1 MYRESETMERKSSF
15 TAWKEIIISL
25 CAFANK
31 KGGKVVV
38 GLDDQGSPVDLRIGK
53 DTLEE
58 IANKIKMHTDPIL
71 YPSINVK
78 TFGPGEII
86 ELEIP
91 ESDNK
96 PVFAFEKAYVRVG
109 KANQKLS
116 ASEIRELIKRY
127 TLPDFDQRTL
137 DQDFKTLD
145 LDIATI
151 RRLNETSFHFG
162 KIPERRIIEKLMV
175 LRKGKLTNA
184 GYLCF
189 ARKNDLIPSA
199 VIKGARFKGK
209 TMVHFLDMK
218 DFKGNLI
225 AAVNEVLDFIRRH
238 ISMGVG
244 IGAKAAHD
252 EKWDYPLEALR
263 EAVVNA
269 IVHRD
274 YTDPGNIQIRIFDDR
289 LEIWSPG
296 LLPKELNI
304 KSLLAENRSIPRN
317 RELAKIFHDIGFI
330 EGWGTGFQRM
340 IEGCAMN
347 GNPKP
352 EFKEMTGAFVV
363 KFLRRPAREGING
376 GINEGISEGI
386 NGGVNEGISE
396 GINGGVNEGI
406 NRLLEFIRKNPGKR
420 VVEIAA
426 ALNIP
431 SKTIERWIKKLKE
444 QGEIIFSGPRKSGG
458 YFVSR

>member
-1 MYRESETMERKSSF
+1 MYRESETLEKKSSF
-15 TAWKEIIISL
+15 AAWKEIVVSL
-25 CAFANK
+25 SAFANK

-38 GLDDQGSPVDLRIGK
+38 GLDDQGNPTGLMIGK
-53 DTLEE
+53 DSLEE
-58 IANKIKMHTDPIL
+58 MANKIKMHTDPVL

-78 TFGPGEII
+78 TFGPGEIV

-109 KANQKLS
+109 KVNQKLS
-116 ASEIRELIKRY
+116 ATEIRDLINRY

-137 DQDFKTLD
+137 AQDFKSLD
-145 LDIATI
+145 LDAEAI
-151 RRLNETSFHFG
+151 RSLNETAFQFG
-162 KIPERRIIEKLMV
+162 KIPERRVLEKLMV
-175 LRKGKLTNA
+175 LKREKLTNA

-189 ARKNDLIPSA
+189 IRKNDLIPSA
-199 VIKGARFKGK
+199 IIKGARFKGK
-209 TMVHFLDMK
+209 KMVHFLDMK
-218 DFKGNLI
+218 DFTGNLI
-225 AAVNEVLDFIRRH
+225 TAVGEVLDFIQRH
-238 ISMGVG
+238 ISMGVD
-244 IGAKAAHD
+244 IGAKAARN

-304 KSLLAENRSIPRN
+304 KNLLTENRSIPRN
-317 RELAKIFHDIGFI
+317 RALAKMFHDIGFI

-340 IEGCAMN
+340 MDGCAMN

-352 EFKEMTGAFVV
+352 EFKEMAGAFVV
-363 KFLRRPAREGING
+363 KFLRRPAAGG
-376 GINEGISEGI
+376 GINEGVNEGTSEGI
-386 NGGVNEGISE
+386 SGGAS
-396 GINGGVNEGI
+396 EGI
-406 NRLLEFIRKNPGKR
+406 NRLVEYIGENPGKR

-426 ALNIP
+426 ALNVP
-431 SKTIERWIKKLKE
+431 SKTIERWIKKLRE
-444 QGEIIFSGPRKSGG
+444 QGKVTFSGSRKTGG
-458 YFVSR
+458 YVSLLRSRG

>member
-1 MYRESETMERKSSF
+1 M
-15 TAWKEIIISL
+15 
-25 CAFANK
+25 
-31 KGGKVVV
+31 
-38 GLDDQGSPVDLRIGK
+38 
-53 DTLEE
+53 
-58 IANKIKMHTDPIL
+58 
-71 YPSINVK
+71 
-78 TFGPGEII
+78 
-86 ELEIP
+86 EIP

-116 ASEIRELIKRY
+116 ATEIRDLVKRY
-127 TLPDFDQRTL
+127 TLPDFDQRML
-137 DQDFKTLD
+137 AQDFKILD
-145 LDIATI
+145 LDAAAI
-151 RRLNETSFHFG
+151 RRLNETLFHLG
-162 KIPERRIIEKLMV
+162 KIPERRILEKLMV

-189 ARKNDLIPSA
+189 TKENDLIPSA
-199 VIKGARFKGK
+199 VIKGTRFKGK

-225 AAVNEVLDFIRRH
+225 ATVNEVLDFIQRH

-244 IGAKAAHD
+244 IGAKAARD

-296 LLPKELNI
+296 LLPKKLNI
-304 KSLLAENRSIPRN
+304 KSLLVENRSIPRN
-317 RELAKIFHDIGFI
+317 RGLAKIFHDIGFI

-340 IEGCAMN
+340 VEGCAMN

-352 EFKEMTGAFVV
+352 ELKEMTGAFVV
-363 KFLRRPAREGING
+363 KFARRPASEGKG
-376 GINEGISEGI
+376 GGI
-386 NGGVNEGISE
+386 NGGVNGGMSGGKDGGIMEGID
-396 GINGGVNEGI
+396 
-406 NRLLEFIRKNPGKR
+406 RLAEYIRNTPGR
-420 VVEIAA
+420 NVTEITT
-426 ALNIP
+426 ALDIP
-431 SKTIERWIKKLKE
+431 QRTIERWLKKLKE
-444 QGEIIFSGPRKSGG
+444 QGEIVFSGPRKSGG

>member
-1 MYRESETMERKSSF
+1 MRRESETLEKKSSF
-15 TAWKEIIISL
+15 AAWKEIIISL
-25 CAFANK
+25 SAFANK

-38 GLDDQGSPVDLRIGK
+38 GLDDQGNPTGLSIGK

-78 TFGPGEII
+78 TFGPGEIV

-116 ASEIRELIKRY
+116 ATEIRDQVKRY

-137 DQDFKTLD
+137 AQDFKTLD
-145 LDIATI
+145 LDAAAIH
-151 RRLNETSFHFG
+151 RLNETAFHFG
-162 KIPERRIIEKLMV
+162 KISERRILEKLMV

-189 ARKNDLIPSA
+189 TRENDLIPSA

-209 TMVHFLDMK
+209 TMIHFLDMK

-225 AAVNEVLDFIRRH
+225 VAVNEVLDFIQRH

-244 IGAKAAHD
+244 IGAKAARD

-317 RELAKIFHDIGFI
+317 RGLAKIFHDIGFI

-340 IEGCAMN
+340 VEGCAMN

-352 EFKEMTGAFVV
+352 ELKEMTGAFVV
-363 KFLRRPAREGING
+363 KFIRRPASEGINKG
-376 GINEGISEGI
+376 RSEGV
-386 NGGVNEGISE
+386 NGGVNEGIS
-396 GINGGVNEGI
+396 
-406 NRLLEFIRKNPGKR
+406 RLLEFIHKNPGQR
-420 VVEIAA
+420 VVELAA

-431 SKTIERWIKKLKE
+431 PKTIERWIKKLRE
-444 QGEIIFSGPRKSGG
+444 QGRIVFTGSRKTGG
-458 YFVSR
+458 YFVSG

>member
-1 MYRESETMERKSSF
+1 MYRESEILEKKSSF
-15 TAWKEIIISL
+15 AAWKEIIISL
-25 CAFANK
+25 SAFANK

-38 GLDDQGSPVDLRIGK
+38 GLDEQGNPTGLSIGR

-58 IANKIKMHTDPIL
+58 MANKIKMHTDPIL

-78 TFGPGEII
+78 TFGPGEIV

-116 ASEIRELIKRY
+116 ATEIRDLVKRY

-137 DQDFKTLD
+137 AQDFKSLD
-145 LDIATI
+145 LDVAAI
-151 RRLNETSFHFG
+151 RNLNETEFHFG
-162 KIPERRIIEKLMV
+162 KIPERRILEKLMV

-189 ARKNDLIPSA
+189 TRENDLIPSA

-225 AAVNEVLDFIRRH
+225 ASVNEVLDFIQRH

-244 IGAKAAHD
+244 IGAKAARD

-304 KSLLAENRSIPRN
+304 KSLLTENRSIPRN
-317 RELAKIFHDIGFI
+317 RGLAKIFHAIGFI

-340 IEGCAMN
+340 VEGCASN

-352 EFKEMTGAFVV
+352 ELKEMAGAFVV
-363 KFLRRPAREGING
+363 KFLRRPANEGKGG
-376 GINEGISEGI
+376 GIS
-386 NGGVNEGISE
+386 GGVNGGMSGGTDGGITEG
-396 GINGGVNEGI
+396 VD
-406 NRLLEFIRKNPGKR
+406 RLADYVKNTPGR
-420 VVEIAA
+420 NVTEITT
-426 ALNIP
+426 ALNVP
-431 SKTIERWIKKLKE
+431 QRTVERWLKKLRE
-444 QGEIIFSGPRKSGG
+444 EGRIVFTGPRKTGG
-458 YFVSR
+458 YHAT

>member
-1 MYRESETMERKSSF
+1 MYRESETLEKKSSF
-15 TAWKEIIISL
+15 AAWKEIIISL
-25 CAFANK
+25 SAFANK

-38 GLDDQGSPVDLRIGK
+38 GLDDQGNPTGLSIGK

-58 IANKIKMHTDPIL
+58 MANKIKMHTDPIL

-78 TFGPGEII
+78 TFGPGEIV

-116 ASEIRELIKRY
+116 ATEIRDLVKRY

-137 DQDFKTLD
+137 AQDFKTLD
-145 LDIATI
+145 LDIAAI
-151 RRLNETSFHFG
+151 RRLNETVFHFG

-189 ARKNDLIPSA
+189 TKENDLIPSA

-209 TMVHFLDMK
+209 TMVRFLDMK

-225 AAVNEVLDFIRRH
+225 VAVDEVLDFIQRH

-244 IGAKAAHD
+244 IGAKAARD

-304 KSLLAENRSIPRN
+304 KNLLAENRSIPRN
-317 RELAKIFHDIGFI
+317 RGLAKIFHDIGFI

-340 IEGCAMN
+340 VEGCAIN

-352 EFKEMTGAFVV
+352 ELKEMTGAFVV
-363 KFLRRPAREGING
+363 KFIRRPASEGKDG
-376 GINEGISEGI
+376 GINEGTSEGL
-386 NGGVNEGISE
+386 NGS
-396 GINGGVNEGI
+396 VNEGI

-431 SKTIERWIKKLKE
+431 SKTIERWIKKLRE
-444 QGEIIFSGPRKSGG
+444 QGMIAFIGSRKTGG
-458 YFVSR
+458 YFVSG

>member
-1 MYRESETMERKSSF
+1 MYRESETMEKKSSF
-15 TAWKEIIISL
+15 AAWKEIIISL

-38 GLDDQGSPVDLRIGK
+38 GLDDQGNPVGLKIGK

-58 IANKIKMHTDPIL
+58 VANKIKMHTDPIL

-78 TFGPGEII
+78 TFGPGEIV

-116 ASEIRELIKRY
+116 ATEIRDQVKRY

-137 DQDFKTLD
+137 DKDLKGID
-145 LDIATI
+145 LDYTAIHN
-151 RRLNETSFHFG
+151 LNETSFHFG
-162 KIPERRIIEKLMV
+162 KIPERRILEKLVV
-175 LRKGKLTNA
+175 LKKGKLTNA

-189 ARKNDLIPSA
+189 TKENDLIPNA
-199 VIKGARFKGK
+199 VIKGARFKGN

-218 DFKGNLI
+218 DFKGNMI
-225 AAVNEVLDFIRRH
+225 AAVNEVFDFIQRH
-238 ISMGVG
+238 ISMSID
-244 IGAKAAHD
+244 IGAKAARD
-252 EKWDYPLEALR
+252 EKWDYPMASLR

-304 KSLLAENRSIPRN
+304 KTLLSENRSIPRN
-317 RELAKIFHDIGFI
+317 RGLAKIFHDIGFI

-340 IEGCAMN
+340 AEGCAVN

-363 KFLRRPAREGING
+363 KFIRRPASEGISGGINEGTSEVING
-376 GINEGISEGI
+376 GINEGI
-386 NGGVNEGISE
+386 
-396 GINGGVNEGI
+396 
-406 NRLLEFIRKNPGKR
+406 NRTLEFIRKNPGKR
-420 VVEIAA
+420 VIEIAA
-426 ALNIP
+426 ATNIP

-444 QGEIIFSGPRKSGG
+444 QGKITFNGARKTGG
-458 YFVSR
+458 YFAAEEE

>member
-1 MYRESETMERKSSF
+1 MYRESEILEKKSSF
-15 TAWKEIIISL
+15 AAWKEIIISL
-25 CAFANK
+25 SAFANK

-38 GLDDQGSPVDLRIGK
+38 GLDDQGNPTGLSIGK

-58 IANKIKMHTDPIL
+58 MANKIKMHTDPIL

-78 TFGPGEII
+78 TFGPGEIV

-96 PVFAFEKAYVRVG
+96 PVFAFEKAYIRVG
-109 KANQKLS
+109 KVNQKLS
-116 ASEIRELIKRY
+116 ATEIRDLIKRY

-137 DQDFKTLD
+137 AQDFETLD
-145 LDIATI
+145 LDVAAI
-151 RRLNETSFHFG
+151 RHLNETVLHFG
-162 KIPERRIIEKLMV
+162 KIPERRVIEKLMV

-189 ARKNDLIPSA
+189 TKENDLIPSA

-225 AAVNEVLDFIRRH
+225 AAVNEVLDFIQRH

-244 IGAKAAHD
+244 IGAKAARD

-304 KSLLAENRSIPRN
+304 RSLLVENRSIPRN
-317 RELAKIFHDIGFI
+317 RGLAKIFHDIGFI

-340 IEGCAMN
+340 VEGCAIN

-352 EFKEMTGAFVV
+352 ELKEVTGAFVV
-363 KFLRRPAREGING
+363 KFTRRPASEGKGG
-376 GINEGISEGI
+376 GIS
-386 NGGVNEGISE
+386 GGVNGGTDGGITEGIDH
-396 GINGGVNEGI
+396 
-406 NRLLEFIRKNPGKR
+406 LADYIRNTPGR
-420 VVEIAA
+420 NVTEITA

-431 SKTIERWIKKLKE
+431 QRTVERWLKKLRE
-444 QGEIIFSGPRKSGG
+444 QGKVVFIGSRKAGG
-458 YFVSR
+458 YFVS

>member
-1 MYRESETMERKSSF
+1 MYRESETLEKKSSF
-15 TAWKEIIISL
+15 AAWKEIIISL
-25 CAFANK
+25 SAFANK
-31 KGGKVVV
+31 KGGKVIV
-38 GLDDQGSPVDLRIGK
+38 GLDDQGNPTGLSIGK

-58 IANKIKMHTDPIL
+58 MANKIKMHTDPIL

-78 TFGPGEII
+78 TFGPGEIV

-116 ASEIRELIKRY
+116 ATEIRDLVKRY
-127 TLPDFDQRTL
+127 TLPDFDQRVL
-137 DQDFKTLD
+137 SQDFKTLD
-145 LDIATI
+145 LDVNAIH
-151 RRLNETSFHFG
+151 RLNETVFHFG

-189 ARKNDLIPSA
+189 AKKNDLIPSA

-225 AAVNEVLDFIRRH
+225 VAVNEVLDFIQRH

-244 IGAKAAHD
+244 IGAKPARD

-317 RELAKIFHDIGFI
+317 RGLAKIFHDIGFI

-340 IEGCAMN
+340 VEGCAMN

-352 EFKEMTGAFVV
+352 ELKEMTGAFVV
-363 KFLRRPAREGING
+363 KFARRPASEGKG
-376 GINEGISEGI
+376 GGI
-386 NGGVNEGISE
+386 NGGVNGGMSGGKDGGIMEGID
-396 GINGGVNEGI
+396 
-406 NRLLEFIRKNPGKR
+406 RLAEYIRNTPGR
-420 VVEIAA
+420 NVTEITT
-426 ALNIP
+426 ALDIP
-431 SKTIERWIKKLKE
+431 QRTIERWLKKLKE
-444 QGEIIFSGPRKSGG
+444 QGEIVFSGPRKSGG

>member
-1 MYRESETMERKSSF
+1 MYRESETIEKKSSF
-15 TAWKEIIISL
+15 SAWKEIVVSL
-25 CAFANK
+25 TAFANK

-38 GLDDQGSPVDLRIGK
+38 GLDERGNPTGLSIGK
-53 DTLEE
+53 DALEDL
-58 IANKIKMHTDPIL
+58 ANKIKMHTDPVL

-78 TFGPGEII
+78 TFGPGEIVEI
-86 ELEIP
+86 EIP

-116 ASEIRELIKRY
+116 ATEIRDLVKRY
-127 TLPDFDQRTL
+127 TLPDYDQRVLARNVKALHL
-137 DQDFKTLD
+137 DT
-145 LDIATI
+145 AAI
-151 RRLNETSFHFG
+151 RRLNETAFRFG
-162 KIPERRIIEKLMV
+162 KIPESRILEKLAV
-175 LRKGKLTNA
+175 LKKGQLTNA

-189 ARKNDLIPSA
+189 TKENNLLPNA
-199 VIKGARFKGK
+199 VIKCARFKGK
-209 TMVHFLDMK
+209 TMVRFLDMK

-225 AAVNEVLDFIRRH
+225 VAVGDVLAFIRRH

-244 IGAKAAHD
+244 IGAKPVRK
-252 EKWDYPLEALR
+252 ERWDYPLEALR

-274 YTDPGNIQIRIFDDR
+274 YTDPGNIQVRIFDDR

-304 KSLLAENRSIPRN
+304 KSLFSENRSIPRN
-317 RELAKIFHDIGFI
+317 RSLAGIFHDVGLI

-340 IEGCAMN
+340 LDGCAVN
-347 GNPKP
+347 GNPRP
-352 EFKEMTGAFVV
+352 ELKEMAGAFVV
-363 KFLRRPAREGING
+363 KFIRRPDVEGTSG

-386 NGGVNEGISE
+386 S
-396 GINGGVNEGI
+396 GGVNEGI
-406 NRLLEFIRKNPGKR
+406 NQLWEFIRKNPGKR
-420 VVEIAA
+420 VVEISA

-431 SKTIERWIKKLKE
+431 AKTIERWLKKLKE
-444 QGEIIFSGPRKSGG
+444 QGRIIFTGSRKTGG
-458 YFVSR
+458 YFVC

>member
-1 MYRESETMERKSSF
+1 MYRESETLEKKSSF
-15 TAWKEIIISL
+15 AAWKEIIISL

-38 GLDDQGSPVDLRIGK
+38 GLDDQGNPVGLKIGK
-53 DTLEE
+53 TTLEE
-58 IANKIKMHTDPIL
+58 MANKVKINTDPIL

-78 TFGPGEII
+78 TFGPGEVV

-109 KANQKLS
+109 KTNQKLS
-116 ASEIRELIKRY
+116 ATEIRDQIKRY

-137 DQDFKTLD
+137 EEDFAAID
-145 LDIATI
+145 LDFTAI

-162 KIPERRIIEKLMV
+162 KIPERRILEKLMV
-175 LRKGKLTNA
+175 LKKGKLTNA

-189 ARKNDLIPSA
+189 IKENDLIPSA
-199 VIKGARFKGK
+199 VIKGARFKGN
-209 TMVHFLDMK
+209 TTVHFLDMK

-225 AAVNEVLDFIRRH
+225 AAVDEILDFIQRH
-238 ISMGVG
+238 ISMGVD
-244 IGAKAAHD
+244 IGAKAARD
-252 EKWDYPLEALR
+252 EKWDYPLAALR

-274 YTDPGNIQIRIFDDR
+274 YTDSGNIQIRIFDDR

-317 RELAKIFHDIGFI
+317 RGMAKIFHDIGFI

-340 IEGCAMN
+340 VAGCATN

-352 EFKEMTGAFVV
+352 EFMEMTGAFVV
-363 KFLRRPAREGING
+363 KFIRKPASEGTNG
-376 GINEGISEGI
+376 GINEGT
-386 NGGVNEGISE
+386 
-396 GINGGVNEGI
+396 
-406 NRLLEFIRKNPGKR
+406 NRTMEFIRKNPGKR
-420 VVEIAA
+420 VIEIATA
-426 ALNIP
+426 MNIP
-431 SKTIERWIKKLKE
+431 SKTIERWIKRLREEGKITFT
-444 QGEIIFSGPRKSGG
+444 GARKTGG
-458 YFVSR
+458 YFARE

>member
-1 MYRESETMERKSSF
+1 M
-15 TAWKEIIISL
+15 
-25 CAFANK
+25 
-31 KGGKVVV
+31 VVV
-38 GLDDQGSPVDLRIGK
+38 GLDDQGNPTGLNIGK

-58 IANKIKMHTDPIL
+58 MANKIKMHTDPIL

-78 TFGPGEII
+78 TFGPGEIV

-116 ASEIRELIKRY
+116 ATEIRDQVKRY
-127 TLPDFDQRTL
+127 TMPDFDQRTL
-137 DQDFKTLD
+137 PQTFNIQD
-145 LDIATI
+145 LDIAVI
-151 RRLNETSFHFG
+151 RRMNETIFHFG
-162 KIPERRIIEKLMV
+162 KIPERRILEKLMV
-175 LRKGKLTNA
+175 LRKGKLTNT

-189 ARKNDLIPSA
+189 VKENELISSA

-209 TMVHFLDMK
+209 TMVRFLDMK
-218 DFKGNLI
+218 DFTGNLI
-225 AAVNEVLDFIRRH
+225 ASVNEVLDFIQRH

-244 IGAKAAHD
+244 IGAKAARD

-304 KSLLAENRSIPRN
+304 KNLLSENRSIPRN
-317 RELAKIFHDIGFI
+317 RGLAKIFHDVGFI

-340 IEGCAMN
+340 VEGCVTN

-352 EFKEMTGAFVV
+352 ELKEMTGAFVV
-363 KFLRRPAREGING
+363 KFTRRPAAEGIKG
-376 GINEGISEGI
+376 GANEGISEGI
-386 NGGVNEGISE
+386 NGGT
-396 GINGGVNEGI
+396 NEGI
-406 NRLLEFIRKNPGKR
+406 NRLLEFIRNNPGKR
-420 VVEIAA
+420 VSEINT

-431 SKTIERWIKKLKE
+431 SKTVERWVKKLRD
-444 QGEIIFSGPRKSGG
+444 QGMIVFSGPRKTGG
-458 YFVSR
+458 YQVTG

>member
-1 MYRESETMERKSSF
+1 M
-15 TAWKEIIISL
+15 
-25 CAFANK
+25 
-31 KGGKVVV
+31 
-38 GLDDQGSPVDLRIGK
+38 
-53 DTLEE
+53 
-58 IANKIKMHTDPIL
+58 
-71 YPSINVK
+71 
-78 TFGPGEII
+78 
-86 ELEIP
+86 EIP

-116 ASEIRELIKRY
+116 ATEIRDLVKRY
-127 TLPDFDQRTL
+127 TLPDFNQRML
-137 DQDFKTLD
+137 AQDFKILD
-145 LDIATI
+145 LDAAAI
-151 RRLNETSFHFG
+151 RRLNETLFHLG
-162 KIPERRIIEKLMV
+162 KIPERRILEKLMV

-189 ARKNDLIPSA
+189 TKENDLIPSA
-199 VIKGARFKGK
+199 VIKGTRFKGK

-225 AAVNEVLDFIRRH
+225 ATVNEVLDFIQRH

-244 IGAKAAHD
+244 IGAKAARD
-252 EKWDYPLEALR
+252 EKWDYPLDALR

-296 LLPKELNI
+296 LLPKKLNI
-304 KSLLAENRSIPRN
+304 KSLLVENRSIPRN
-317 RELAKIFHDIGFI
+317 RGLAKIFHDIGFI

-340 IEGCAMN
+340 VEGCAIN

-352 EFKEMTGAFVV
+352 ELKEMTGAFVV
-363 KFLRRPAREGING
+363 KFTRRPISEGT
-376 GINEGISEGI
+376 SEGI
-386 NGGVNEGISE
+386 NE

-406 NRLLEFIRKNPGKR
+406 NRLMEIIRKNPGKR

-431 SKTIERWIKKLKE
+431 SKTIERWLKKLRE
-444 QGEIIFSGPRKSGG
+444 QGRVAFIGSRKTGG
-458 YFVSR
+458 YFVSG

>member
-1 MYRESETMERKSSF
+1 MYRESETLEKKSSF
-15 TAWKEIIISL
+15 AAWKEIIISL
-25 CAFANK
+25 SAFANR
-31 KGGKVVV
+31 KGGKVIV
-38 GLDDQGSPVDLRIGK
+38 GMDDQGSPTGLSIGK

-58 IANKIKMHTDPIL
+58 MANKIKMHTDPIL

-78 TFGPGEII
+78 TFGPGEIV

-116 ASEIRELIKRY
+116 ATEIRDLIKRY

-137 DQDFKTLD
+137 SQDFKTLD
-145 LDIATI
+145 LDVAAI
-151 RRLNETSFHFG
+151 RRMNKTVFHFG
-162 KIPERRIIEKLMV
+162 KIPERRILEKLTV
-175 LRKGKLTNA
+175 FRKGKLTNA

-189 ARKNDLIPSA
+189 TRENDLIPSA

-225 AAVNEVLDFIRRH
+225 AAVNEVLEFIQRH

-244 IGAKAAHD
+244 IGDKAARD
-252 EKWDYPLEALR
+252 EKWDYPLGALR

-304 KSLLAENRSIPRN
+304 RSLLVENRSIPRN
-317 RELAKIFHDIGFI
+317 RGLAKIFHDIGFI

-340 IEGCAMN
+340 VEGCAMN

-352 EFKEMTGAFVV
+352 ELKEMTSAFVV
-363 KFLRRPAREGING
+363 KFTRRPA
-376 GINEGISEGI
+376 SEGI
-386 NGGVNEGISE
+386 NGGTSEGISKGINGGANEGIS
-396 GINGGVNEGI
+396 
-406 NRLLEFIRKNPGKR
+406 LLFEFISINPGRR

-431 SKTIERWIKKLKE
+431 SKTIERWIKKLREEGK
-444 QGEIIFSGPRKSGG
+444 IFFTGSRKTGG
-458 YFVSR
+458 YFVRG

>member
-1 MYRESETMERKSSF
+1 MYRESETMEKKSSF
-15 TAWKEIIISL
+15 SAWKEIIISL
-25 CAFANK
+25 SAFANK
-31 KGGKVVV
+31 KGGTVVV
-38 GLDDQGSPVDLRIGK
+38 GLDDQGNPTDLKIGK

-58 IANKIKMHTDPIL
+58 MANRIKMNTDPIL

-78 TFGPGEII
+78 TFGPGEIV

-116 ASEIRELIKRY
+116 ATEIRDLVKRY
-127 TLPDFDQRTL
+127 TLPDFDQRL
-137 DQDFKTLD
+137 LSQKFDIQD
-145 LDIATI
+145 LDSATI
-151 RRLNETSFHFG
+151 RRMNETVFHFG
-162 KIPERRIIEKLMV
+162 KIPERRILEKLLV
-175 LRKGKLTNA
+175 LKKGKLTNT

-189 ARKNDLIPSA
+189 AKENDLIPSA

-209 TMVHFLDMK
+209 TMVRFLDMK

-225 AAVNEVLDFIRRH
+225 ASVSEVLDFIQRH

-244 IGAKAAHD
+244 IGAKAARK
-252 EKWDYPLEALR
+252 EKWDYPPEALR

-304 KSLLAENRSIPRN
+304 RNLLSENRSIPRN
-317 RELAKIFHDIGFI
+317 RALAKIFHDIGFI

-340 IEGCAMN
+340 VEACTAN

-352 EFKEMTGAFVV
+352 ELKEMTGAFVV
-363 KFLRRPAREGING
+363 KFARRPAGE
-376 GINEGISEGI
+376 GINEGTSEGI
-386 NGGVNEGISE
+386 NEGT
-396 GINGGVNEGI
+396 NGGVNEGI
-406 NRLLEFIRKNPGKR
+406 NRLREFVRNQPGKR
-420 VVEIAA
+420 VSEISA
-426 ALNIP
+426 ALDIP
-431 SKTIERWIKKLKE
+431 SKTVERWVKKLRE
-444 QGEIIFSGPRKSGG
+444 QGVIVFRGPRKTGG
-458 YFVSR
+458 YHVN

>member
-1 MYRESETMERKSSF
+1 MYRESETLDKKSSF
-15 TAWKEIIISL
+15 AAWKEIIISL
-25 CAFANK
+25 SAFANK

-38 GLDDQGSPVDLRIGK
+38 GLDDQGNPLGLKIGK

-58 IANKIKMHTDPIL
+58 MANKIKMHTDPIL

-78 TFGPGEII
+78 TFGPAEIV
-86 ELEIP
+86 EMEIP

-109 KANQKLS
+109 KTNQKLS
-116 ASEIRELIKRY
+116 ATEIRDLIKRY

-137 DQDFKTLD
+137 DQDFKAIELD
-145 LDIATI
+145 YAAI
-151 RRLNETSFHFG
+151 RRLNVTSFHFG
-162 KIPERRIIEKLMV
+162 KISERRILEKLSV
-175 LRKGKLTNA
+175 LKKGKLTIA

-189 ARKNDLIPSA
+189 VRENDLIPNA
-199 VIKGARFKGK
+199 VIKSARFKGK

-225 AAVNEVLDFIRRH
+225 VAVNEALEFIQRH
-238 ISMGVG
+238 ISMGVD
-244 IGAKAAHD
+244 IGAKAARD

-304 KSLLAENRSIPRN
+304 KSLLAESRSIPRN
-317 RELAKIFHDIGFI
+317 RGLAKIFHDIGFI

-340 IEGCAMN
+340 VEACAVN

-352 EFKEMTGAFVV
+352 ELKEMTGAFVV
-363 KFLRRPAREGING
+363 KFSRRPASEGISGGTNG
-376 GINEGISEGI
+376 GISGATDGGIMEGIER
-386 NGGVNEGISE
+386 VADY
-396 GINGGVNEGI
+396 
-406 NRLLEFIRKNPGKR
+406 IRNTPGRK
-420 VVEIAA
+420 VTEITT

-431 SKTIERWIKKLKE
+431 QRTVERWIKKLRE
-444 QGEIIFSGPRKSGG
+444 QGKIVFVGPRKTGG
-458 YFVSR
+458 YHAK

>member
-1 MYRESETMERKSSF
+1 MYRESETLETKSSF
-15 TAWKEIIISL
+15 AAWKEIVISL

-38 GLDDQGSPVDLRIGK
+38 GLDDQGNPVGLRIGK

-58 IANKIKMHTDPIL
+58 MANKIKMHTDPIL

-78 TFGPGEII
+78 TFGPAEIV
-86 ELEIP
+86 EMEIP

-116 ASEIRELIKRY
+116 ATEIRDLVKRY

-137 DQDFKTLD
+137 DEDFKAID
-145 LDIATI
+145 LDFTAI

-162 KIPERRIIEKLMV
+162 KIPERRILEKLLV
-175 LRKGKLTNA
+175 LKKGKLTNA

-189 ARKNDLIPSA
+189 ARENDLIPSA

-225 AAVNEVLDFIRRH
+225 AAVSDVLDFIQRH

-244 IGAKAAHD
+244 IGAKAARN
-252 EKWDYPLEALR
+252 EKWDYPLAALR

-289 LEIWSPG
+289 LELWSPG

-304 KSLLAENRSIPRN
+304 KTLLVENRSIPRN
-317 RELAKIFHDIGFI
+317 RGLAKIFHDIGFI

-340 IEGCAMN
+340 IEGCATN

-363 KFLRRPAREGING
+363 KFTRRPASE
-376 GINEGISEGI
+376 GINEGTSEGI
-386 NGGVNEGISE
+386 NGGTSE
-396 GINGGVNEGI
+396 GINMI
-406 NRLLEFIRKNPGKR
+406 LEFIRKNPGKR
-420 VVEIAA
+420 VVEIAVA
-426 ALNIP
+426 TNIP
-431 SKTIERWIKKLKE
+431 SKTIERWIGKLKE
-444 QGEIIFSGPRKSGG
+444 QGKITFSGARKTGG
-458 YFVSR
+458 YFVS

>member
-1 MYRESETMERKSSF
+1 MYRESETLEKKSSF

-25 CAFANK
+25 SAFANK
-31 KGGKVVV
+31 KGGKVIV
-38 GLDDQGSPVDLRIGK
+38 GLDDEGNPTGLSIGK
-53 DTLEE
+53 DSLEE

-71 YPSINVK
+71 YPSINVR
-78 TFGPGEII
+78 TFGPGEIV

-91 ESDNK
+91 ASDNK

-109 KANQKLS
+109 KVNQKLS
-116 ASEIRELIKRY
+116 ATEIRDLVKRY

-137 DQDFKTLD
+137 SQDFKTLD
-145 LDIATI
+145 LDVAAI
-151 RRLNETSFHFG
+151 RRLNETAFRFG
-162 KIPERRIIEKLMV
+162 KIPERRILEKLMV
-175 LRKGKLTNA
+175 LRKGKLSNA

-189 ARKNDLIPSA
+189 TRENDLIPSA
-199 VIKGARFKGK
+199 IIKGARFKGK
-209 TMVHFLDMK
+209 TMVRFLDMK
-218 DFKGNLI
+218 DFKGSLI
-225 AAVNEVLDFIRRH
+225 AAVNEVLDFIQRH

-244 IGAKAAHD
+244 IGAKAARN

-274 YTDPGNIQIRIFDDR
+274 YTDPGNIQI
-289 LEIWSPG
+289 WSPG

-304 KSLLAENRSIPRN
+304 KNLLSENRSIPRN
-317 RELAKIFHDIGFI
+317 RGLANIFHDIGFI

-340 IEGCAMN
+340 VEGCVMN

-352 EFKEMTGAFVV
+352 ELKEMTGAFVV
-363 KFLRRPAREGING
+363 KFARRPASE
-376 GINEGISEGI
+376 GINEG
-386 NGGVNEGISE
+386 VSE

-406 NRLLEFIRKNPGKR
+406 NRLFEFIRKNPGKR

-426 ALNIP
+426 ALNVP
-431 SKTIERWIKKLKE
+431 SKTIERWIKKLRE
-444 QGEIIFSGPRKSGG
+444 QGRVIFTGSRKTGG
-458 YFVSR
+458 YFVGG

>member
-1 MYRESETMERKSSF
+1 MYRESETLEKKSSF
-15 TAWKEIIISL
+15 AAWKEIIISL
-25 CAFANK
+25 SAFANK

-38 GLDDQGSPVDLRIGK
+38 GLDDQGNPAGLGIGK

-58 IANKIKMHTDPIL
+58 MANKIKMHTDPIL

-78 TFGPGEII
+78 TFGPGEIV

-116 ASEIRELIKRY
+116 ATEIRDLVKRY

-137 DQDFKTLD
+137 AQDFKTID
-145 LDIATI
+145 LDVLAI
-151 RRLNETSFHFG
+151 RRLNETVFHFG
-162 KIPERRIIEKLMV
+162 KIPERRILEKLMV
-175 LRKGKLTNA
+175 LKNGKLTNA
-184 GYLCF
+184 GYLSF
-189 ARKNDLIPSA
+189 ARENEMIPSA

-225 AAVNEVLDFIRRH
+225 ASVTEVLDFIQRH
-238 ISMGVG
+238 ISMGVD
-244 IGAKAAHD
+244 IGAKATRD
-252 EKWDYPLEALR
+252 EKWDYPLGALR

-304 KSLLAENRSIPRN
+304 KNLLVENRSIPRN
-317 RELAKIFHDIGFI
+317 RGLAKIFHDIGFI
-330 EGWGTGFQRM
+330 ECWGTGFQRM
-340 IEGCAMN
+340 VEGCAIN

-352 EFKEMTGAFVV
+352 EFREMAGAFVV
-363 KFLRRPAREGING
+363 KFLRRIA
-376 GINEGISEGI
+376 NEGISEGI
-386 NGGVNEGISE
+386 NRGISE
-396 GINGGVNEGI
+396 AANGGANEGI
-406 NRLLEFIRKNPGKR
+406 NRLWGFIRNNPDKR
-420 VVEIAA
+420 VVEIAE
-426 ALNIP
+426 ALDVP
-431 SKTIERWIKKLKE
+431 PKTLERWIKKLRE
-444 QGEIIFSGPRKSGG
+444 EGMIVFVGPRKTGG
-458 YFVSR
+458 YRAR